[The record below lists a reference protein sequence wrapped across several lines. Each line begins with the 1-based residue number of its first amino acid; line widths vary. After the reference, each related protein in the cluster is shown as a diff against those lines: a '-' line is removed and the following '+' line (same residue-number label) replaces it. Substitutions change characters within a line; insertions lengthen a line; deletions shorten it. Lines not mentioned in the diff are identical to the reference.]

1 MLSQGFFNY
10 YYFIYLFLTVLGLHC
25 CLQAFSGCSEHGAQ
39 VSHCSGF
46 SYFGAQA
53 LGRAGPIVG
62 AHGHRCRT
70 ACGIFPEQGSNPCPL
85 RWQGDSHLPCHQGS
99 PFLPE
104 ILIYVSSLLEPIES
118 LVDLQIMSLLLC

>member
-1 MLSQGFFNY
+1 MRELQQLQHAGLVVVTCCVQGT
-10 YYFIYLFLTVLGLHC
+10 LASVVAAQGLTSCG
-25 CLQAFSGCSEHGAQ
+25 SW
-39 VSHCSGF
+39 
-46 SYFGAQA
+46 A
-53 LGRAGPIVG
+53 LERAGSVDVV
-62 AHGHRCRT
+62 HGICCST
-70 ACGIFPEQGSNPCPL
+70 ACGILPDHESNPCPL